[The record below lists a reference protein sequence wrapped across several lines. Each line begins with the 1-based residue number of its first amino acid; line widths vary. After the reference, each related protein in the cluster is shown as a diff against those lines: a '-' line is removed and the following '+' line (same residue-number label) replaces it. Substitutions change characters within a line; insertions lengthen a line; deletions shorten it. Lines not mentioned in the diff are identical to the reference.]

1 MHEVGFMPQI
11 SAADNQL
18 IDLSD
23 NAWHIRPLGEQ
34 EPPTVSAT
42 ADGLQYTT
50 GYALSR
56 RLPADGLLTHDQME
70 EIILGWQKSDE
81 TWHLGILLADELARK
96 RGSRWLELARWPDP
110 EHDVFTDLAR
120 EAGSSIAQVLGV
132 PFNFIEPEPVVLQQ
146 PSRDL
151 PPLPLNLGMWLC
163 VGPGSYEG
171 QEIAEGQV
179 AFVRSALWRRHKRR
193 RILTYLLYALLYT
206 LASGMTLLSPLG
218 LPNAGTLLPN
228 PHLLPYFGLLTAAGL
243 AAMALYHAVT
253 SLQDIRV
260 VRFSA
265 SGITA
270 YNPSGERWSLPATEI
285 GSVYVSEVLKK
296 GGQLVTDHGEINLH
310 LGGGKFRYLLQQEA
324 ALATEAHLLPND
336 WERPREEGVRPLTR
350 ADYFTDLQAAALYA
364 AEVLAVPAWLD
375 VRPQRHGFWH
385 FLVS

>member
-1 MHEVGFMPQI
+1 MPQI

-23 NAWHIRPLGEQ
+23 NSWHIRPLGEQ
-34 EPPTVSAT
+34 ETPTVSAT
-42 ADGLQYTT
+42 AEGLQYTP

-56 RLPADGLLTHDQME
+56 RLPTNGLLTQEHME

-110 EHDVFTDLAR
+110 EHDVFTDLAK
-120 EAGSSIAQVLGV
+120 EAGSSVAHILGV
-132 PFNFIEPEPVVLQQ
+132 PFNYIEPEPIVPQR
-146 PSRDL
+146 PSREL
-151 PPLPLNLGMWLC
+151 PPLPLNLGMWAF
-163 VGPGSYEG
+163 VGPGSHHGIQIQAGE
-171 QEIAEGQV
+171 V

-206 LASGMTLLSPLG
+206 LASGLTLLSPLG

-243 AAMALYHAVT
+243 AAMALYHAVGFF
-253 SLQDIRV
+253 QEVRV

-265 SGITA
+265 SGISA
-270 YNPSGERWSLPATEI
+270 FNPSGERWALSATEI

-310 LGGGKFRYLLQQEA
+310 LGGGKFRYLLQQEV
-324 ALATEAHLLPND
+324 ALPVETHLLPAD
-336 WERPREEGVRPLTR
+336 WERPKEEGVRPLTR
-350 ADYFTDLQAAALYA
+350 ADYFTDLQAATLYA
-364 AEVLAVPAWLD
+364 AETLDVPAWLD